1 MCAVW
6 CWFLVWWCFVGC
18 DFVAGVVLCYLRVW
32 RDVCFSLFGFGF
44 LLILVDWFAFAACC
58 YKRELVVW
66 WGVLVAGCC
75 LLVWFGVLLLFD
87 CFIYCCRVNSVDLLC
102 LLCLRGFSV
111 LWLYDLV
118 VCL

>member
-1 MCAVW
+1 M
-6 CWFLVWWCFVGC
+6 
-18 DFVAGVVLCYLRVW
+18 VLGYLRVW
-32 RDVCFSLFGFGF
+32 YDVCFSLFGFGF

-66 WGVLVAGCC
+66 RGCVC
-75 LLVWFGVLLLFD
+75 CWLLSVGLGLTCCFWLIG
-87 CFIYCCRVNSVDLLC
+87 FIYCCRVNSVDLLR
-102 LLCLRGFSV
+102 LLCLCGVSV